1 MFGQVNDMSIIR
13 IAVVE
18 DDEREIR
25 KVTEYL
31 ERFRDENGLVLN
43 IRSFRDG
50 EDLAED
56 YRPEYDLILMDIQMR
71 FMDGMTAAQKIR
83 EADPEVTL
91 IFLTSMAGYAIK
103 GYEVDALDYILKP
116 VSYETFARKLKR
128 AVERLDQ
135 DRGHHLVLAM
145 KDGMLKLDVS
155 RILYIESRGHQMIYR
170 TVDGEYE
177 TRGRMDD
184 LEKELKPYGFFRSNR
199 GYLVNMSRVAGV
211 KDDCCLIGGDR
222 LPISRQK
229 KADFMRELTRLL

>member
-1 MFGQVNDMSIIR
+1 MKDMSIIR
-13 IAVVE
+13 IALVE
-18 DDEREIR
+18 DDELEIR
-25 KVTEYL
+25 KVTGYL
-31 ERFRDENGLVLN
+31 ERFQDENGLILN
-43 IRSFRDG
+43 IKVFNDG

-56 YRPEYDLILMDIQMR
+56 YRPDYDLILMDIQMR

-83 EADPEVTL
+83 EADPEVIL

-116 VSYETFARKLKR
+116 VSYELFSRKLKR

-135 DRGHHLVLAM
+135 DRGHHLVLTM
-145 KDGMLKLDVS
+145 KDGMFKLDVS

-177 TRGRMDD
+177 ARGRLDD

-199 GYLVNMSRVAGV
+199 GYLVNLSRVAGV
-211 KDDCCLIGGDR
+211 KNECCLIGEDR